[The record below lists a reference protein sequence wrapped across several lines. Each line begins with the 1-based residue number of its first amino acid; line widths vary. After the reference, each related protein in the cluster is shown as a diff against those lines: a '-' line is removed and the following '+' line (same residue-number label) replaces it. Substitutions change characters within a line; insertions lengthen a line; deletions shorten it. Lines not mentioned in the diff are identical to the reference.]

1 MLFSCRTENSGRRA
15 AVTRRISFTAQSHMD
30 LRATVARRAEDICL
44 ERRGGF
50 FPLTLTLSLVER
62 EQRALRSGKPMGVDC
77 SPSSA
82 GFTLSPGRGPGCTAV
97 ELRKGR
103 AR

>member
-1 MLFSCRTENSGRRA
+1 
-15 AVTRRISFTAQSHMD
+15 MD
-30 LRATVARRAEDICL
+30 LRATVARRVEDICQ

-50 FPLTLTLSLVER
+50 FLLTLTLGER

-82 GFTLSPGRGPGCTAV
+82 GFTLSPGERAAVRGNGA
-97 ELRKGR
+97 K
-103 AR
+103 